1 MVSKDDAERYV
12 NGVKTEVAVA
22 RIRERVASL
31 LVDLAGRGLAST
43 TLSERVPDA
52 DLFVTRP
59 VLADDELAPENMM
72 VVSLDGLSVPGT
84 PGDDGVLPDDV
95 ELYAA
100 ILKDAGAVALV
111 HLEAGHA
118 AAWAARG
125 AAIPCLTA
133 QAARE
138 FGGAVPVIAGPDVS
152 APAVIDSLREAD
164 APAILV
170 AGLGALCVAASAREA
185 VRLAQ
190 VLEGVARTASL
201 SSEAEPLEAD
211 LIADLS
217 GRARARRSTITDGRR

>member
-1 MVSKDDAERYV
+1 VSKDDAERYAS
-12 NGVKTEVAVA
+12 GVKTEVTVA

-31 LVDLAGRGLAST
+31 LVALADRGLPST

-59 VLADDELAPENMM
+59 VLADDELAPEKMM
-72 VVSLDGLSVPGT
+72 VVSLDGLPVPGT
-84 PGDDGVLPDDV
+84 PGESGVLPDDV

-100 ILKDAGAVALV
+100 VLKDADAVALV
-111 HLEAGHA
+111 HLESGHA

-125 AAIPCLTA
+125 ASIPCLTA

-138 FGGAVPVIAGPDVS
+138 FGGAVPVVAGPDVS
-152 APAVIDSLREAD
+152 APAVLDALRATD

-190 VLEGVARTASL
+190 VLEGVARTARLASD
-201 SSEAEPLEAD
+201 ADPLGAD
-211 LIADLS
+211 VIAHLS
-217 GRARARRSTITDGRR
+217 GRARARRSMITDGRR

>member
-1 MVSKDDAERYV
+1 VVSKDDAERYV

-84 PGDDGVLPDDV
+84 PGDDGLLPDDV

-111 HLEAGHA
+111 HSKPAMRRRGPPA
-118 AAWAARG
+118 A
-125 AAIPCLTA
+125 P
-133 QAARE
+133 
-138 FGGAVPVIAGPDVS
+138 
-152 APAVIDSLREAD
+152 
-164 APAILV
+164 
-170 AGLGALCVAASAREA
+170 
-185 VRLAQ
+185 
-190 VLEGVARTASL
+190 
-201 SSEAEPLEAD
+201 
-211 LIADLS
+211 
-217 GRARARRSTITDGRR
+217 RSRV